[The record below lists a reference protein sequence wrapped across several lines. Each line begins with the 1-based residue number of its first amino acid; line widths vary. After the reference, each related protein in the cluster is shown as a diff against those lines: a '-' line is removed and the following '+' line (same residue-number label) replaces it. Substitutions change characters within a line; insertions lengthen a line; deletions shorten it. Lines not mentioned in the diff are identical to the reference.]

1 MNRIDQ
7 LFTHMD
13 RWRHLPDYQL
23 ERRAD
28 IFFSLYLAEVLEVV
42 TGVVVDPRLVPE
54 FPLKKALIWPD
65 KPTNHSV
72 KVDYAVFATDRS
84 KLFLVELKTDGGS
97 RRDQQDFYLE
107 RAQEIGLAAILGGV
121 VEIVQAT
128 SAHQKYAHL
137 LQALADHGCLAL
149 PDELMD
155 FTFPKARPGLR
166 KRQREIRVTVQPG
179 EFEIEVIYVQPNNGS
194 AEGGVIDFERFAQ
207 VVETHTD
214 EVSQAFAEH
223 LRRWVEKAGGKRP
236 GA

>member
-7 LFTHMD
+7 LFAHMD
-13 RWRHLPDYQL
+13 RWRHMPAYQL

-28 IFFSLYLAEVLEVV
+28 IFFSLYLAEVLEAV
-42 TGVVVDPRLVPE
+42 TGVRVDPRLVPE
-54 FPLKKALIWPD
+54 LPIKRDLIWPEV
-65 KPTNHSV
+65 PSRQSV
-72 KVDYAVFATDRS
+72 KVDYAAFAADRS

-107 RAQEIGLAAILGGV
+107 RAREIGLVAILGGV

-137 LQALADHGCLAL
+137 LQALADHRCLTL

-166 KRQREIRVTVQPG
+166 RRQREIRVTVEPS
-179 EFEIEVIYVQPNNGS
+179 EFEIEVIYVQPMKTPTDK
-194 AEGGVIDFERFAQ
+194 GVIDFETFAG
-207 VVETHTD
+207 VVEGHED
-214 EVSQAFAEH
+214 EVSQVFAEH
-223 LRRWVEKAGGKRP
+223 LRRWVGRAGLERP
-236 GA
+236 G